1 MTDNLND
8 KLNENLLRMFS
19 TSNKCE
25 SLPHGHIP
33 LSFLLPENAVCCGWK
48 EIENQIHL
56 CIISYLKDFS
66 NWFLRKLMC
75 LMKIAI

>member
-19 TSNKCE
+19 TSNKLE

-33 LSFLLPENAVCCGWK
+33 LSFLLPENAACCGWE
-48 EIENQIHL
+48 EIETQIHL
-56 CIISYLKDFS
+56 CTYLLLKT
-66 NWFLRKLMC
+66 L
-75 LMKIAI
+75 